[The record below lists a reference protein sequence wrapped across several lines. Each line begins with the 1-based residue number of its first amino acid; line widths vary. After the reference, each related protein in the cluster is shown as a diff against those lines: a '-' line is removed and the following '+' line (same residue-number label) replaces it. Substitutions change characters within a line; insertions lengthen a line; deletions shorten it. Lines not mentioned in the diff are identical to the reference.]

1 MEIYFRIKEY
11 TTDTSILIMLVDKSG
26 SMSDITDDAIGS
38 FNSFLEKQKQVP
50 GDARMFVGLFDTSV
64 QSYAIGE
71 KLENVKPFT
80 TETYCPGGAT
90 ALLDAIGMTISTV
103 DAKLKDYEKP
113 RVLLAIL
120 TDGQENSSKE
130 YSYTTIQKLLDNK
143 KKEGWEVLFLASGIE
158 AQAEASRLGIVGTK
172 VASFTKT
179 AMNYNIANETLND
192 YTKAYRTSTNTAA
205 FMAQTNF
212 ATAVDTAI
220 QTGSTTSFVEALK
233 DAPLDLKS

>member
-1 MEIYFRIKEY
+1 
-11 TTDTSILIMLVDKSG
+11 MLVDKSG
-26 SMSDITDDAIGS
+26 SMWDIANDAIGS
-38 FNSFLEKQKQVP
+38 FNSFLEKQKQIP
-50 GDARMFVGLFDTSV
+50 GDARMFVGLFDTTV

-80 TETYCPGGAT
+80 IETYCPGGGT

-130 YSYTTIQKLLDNK
+130 YSYTTIQRLLDDK

-172 VASFTKT
+172 VASFAKT
-179 AMNYNIANETLND
+179 ATNYNVANETLND
-192 YTKAYRTSTNTAA
+192 YTKAYRTSVDVTA

-212 ATAVDTAI
+212 AAAVDTAI
-220 QTGSTTSFVEALK
+220 QTGSTADFMEALK
-233 DAPLDLKS
+233 DASLNPKP